1 MEEDKIL
8 YQLKQNTIYEDLYDE
23 VTTWLVSLGNTSAQK
38 HFAGVYMYNEIGVDY
53 SKEGY
58 CGITVKTPK
67 GYDMLDYAIRV
78 ADKFGLNYRKTNTAT
93 RDVLIIYIKDRTKAV
108 NMEFRQSDKN
118 FRDNWQKIHKND
130 RTNFALNRKNRINRI
145 KS

>member
-8 YQLKQNTIYEDLYDE
+8 YQLKHSTIYKDLYDE
-23 VTTWLVSLGNTSAQK
+23 VTTWLVSLGHTPKQK
-38 HFAGVYMYNEIGVDY
+38 DFAGVYMYNEIGVDY

-130 RTNFALNRKNRINRI
+130 RTNFALNRKIE
-145 KS
+145 

>member
-38 HFAGVYMYNEIGVDY
+38 HFAGVYMYDEIGVDY

-78 ADKFGLNYRKTNTAT
+78 ADKFGLNYRKTNTVT

-108 NMEFRQSDKN
+108 S
-118 FRDNWQKIHKND
+118 
-130 RTNFALNRKNRINRI
+130 RTPLRGAWIEIL
-145 KS
+145 KSQIFLTVPFFLTMNTG